1 LSPTTTDE
9 NSSRGDKNNT
19 YLVPPDALLVSNTRG
34 EEAIVQFDLT
44 TQLFSPFIPTSAGIF
59 NPDHM
64 VYDPETGDLYISHG
78 DKEDTSAIAKVSGST
93 GLLDPLFAT
102 GGGLTRP
109 YGFAMD
115 ALTGIL
121 YVSSFSTDQI
131 LMYNATTGNYLDVF
145 AAGNATNAGL
155 CNGPNHMVIYNGTTL
170 YVTTQGTF
178 IEFGEDE
185 NDEDTL
191 QFGLASQVIQYDLS
205 TGQGS
210 VFATQPALL
219 NATQGYV
226 SLLGLSI
233 QCDEEEEASCTLY
246 TTDFGGGLRAYDLAS
261 GDLIYASETTY
272 EEDVGKSSTGAL
284 AYVPKT
290 DLFYIPSFINETY
303 GAALL
308 AFNATTGSPTTNASQ
323 AIVSQDNIYLSRP
336 IGIIYIPP
344 MSSSSEEE
352 EDSVDGTS
360 SSPEEEDSV
369 DGTSSSLAEAEATET
384 KNDSLASSGSTLYY
398 QQQYQGISLLSGIVF
413 VSSAVMMIML

>member
-1 LSPTTTDE
+1 
-9 NSSRGDKNNT
+9 
-19 YLVPPDALLVSNTRG
+19 
-34 EEAIVQFDLT
+34 
-44 TQLFSPFIPTSAGIF
+44 
-59 NPDHM
+59 
-64 VYDPETGDLYISHG
+64 
-78 DKEDTSAIAKVSGST
+78 
-93 GLLDPLFAT
+93 LDPLFAT

-121 YVSSFSTDQI
+121 YVASFRTDRI
-131 LMYNATTGNYLDVF
+131 LMYNATTGDYLDVF
-145 AAGNATNAGL
+145 AAGNATNEGL

-178 IEFGEDE
+178 IDFGEDE

-233 QCDEEEEASCTLY
+233 QCDEDEEEASCTLF

-261 GDLIYASETTY
+261 GDLIYAAETTY
-272 EEDVGKSSTGAL
+272 EEDDVGKSSTGAL
-284 AYVPKT
+284 AYVPMT

-344 MSSSSEEE
+344 MSSLSEEE
-352 EDSVDGTS
+352 Q
-360 SSPEEEDSV
+360 EDSV
-369 DGTSSSLAEAEATET
+369 DGTSSSLSLAEAEGKES
-384 KNDSLASSGSTLYY
+384 KDGSLASSGSKLYDQRY
-398 QQQYQGISLLSGIVF
+398 KGITMLFGIV
-413 VSSAVMMIML
+413 VSSVMMMTMML